1 MNTVNMLVDIL
12 GPQISRRIYAFQ
24 PKGHSIF
31 EHLLCLFDA
40 KILNLIPLSS
50 LNPSIDRGYSFGPP
64 RLILVHEACLQDVSL
79 PLTLLHIEA
88 VLQILTYA
96 KVRQRFKL

>member
-1 MNTVNMLVDIL
+1 
-12 GPQISRRIYAFQ
+12 
-24 PKGHSIF
+24 
-31 EHLLCLFDA
+31 
-40 KILNLIPLSS
+40 
-50 LNPSIDRGYSFGPP
+50 
-64 RLILVHEACLQDVSL
+64 LQYVPL